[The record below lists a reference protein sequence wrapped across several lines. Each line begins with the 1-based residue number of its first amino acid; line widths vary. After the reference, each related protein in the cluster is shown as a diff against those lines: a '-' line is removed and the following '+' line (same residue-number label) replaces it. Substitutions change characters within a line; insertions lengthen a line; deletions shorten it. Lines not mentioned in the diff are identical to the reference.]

1 MLILCGEGRLVSGA
15 FHQEDCKK
23 KGSCEME
30 TDGACSDEVKT
41 PNDISK
47 QFLSLPLGPPSL
59 SERYPNTVSSH
70 HLAAPTCTYLNEG
83 MEIR

>member
-1 MLILCGEGRLVSGA
+1 MN
-15 FHQEDCKK
+15 
-23 KGSCEME
+23 
-30 TDGACSDEVKT
+30 TDGAWSYSIKT
-41 PNDISK
+41 QNDISK

-83 MEIR
+83 MEIGTA